1 MGEGMLATVVRSDPF
16 SPRNPYPMA
25 PRWFRLRLGA
35 RTAGLVALA
44 ILAAAADRVIAAQQ
58 GTNAPKSRQGGAE
71 DDPFA
76 DELNPLGP
84 GRPRPATP
92 GAARPETPTP
102 RPIPDA
108 PKVPPEP
115 PAGRPLTP
123 KDAAADR
130 GRRERAL
137 PLPFPEAG
145 DDLLDGTGARTKSPV
160 EPFLVEAEKLEKA
173 KNYRDAAA
181 VLEKAVAADPK
192 STVAHLAL
200 GMVRRRLGDLKGA
213 IVSYS
218 NGLKVDEFDPA
229 LLFRRGIAWFRLG
242 EYRIALEDFDDASGL
257 SFDDPMPEMWKGLTL
272 MELDRPR
279 EAIVAYSAAIQKDR
293 SVMDAYLNR
302 GLAYLVVGEPDKA
315 ETDFELAIRRDP
327 ADATAWFNRGVAQAR
342 QREYANAA
350 TSFQRALVIDPAFE
364 AARRNLGAVQARA
377 SGSGG

>member
-1 MGEGMLATVVRSDPF
+1 MLAAVVRSDPS

-25 PRWFRLRLGA
+25 PRWFRLRIGA
-35 RTAGLVALA
+35 RNACLVALA
-44 ILAAAADRVIAAQQ
+44 ILAAASDRAIAAQQ
-58 GTNAPKSRQGGAE
+58 GANAPKSRQGGAE

-76 DELNPLGP
+76 DELNPLGT

-92 GAARPETPTP
+92 GTARPETPTP

-108 PKVPPEP
+108 PTVPPEP

-123 KDAAADR
+123 KDDAAADR

-145 DDLLDGTGARTKSPV
+145 DDLLDGMGAQTKSPA

-218 NGLKVDEFDPA
+218 NGLKVDEFDPS

-257 SFDDPMPEMWKGLTL
+257 SFDDPMPEMWKGFTL
-272 MELDRPR
+272 MELNRPR

-350 TSFQRALVIDPAFE
+350 TSFQRALVIDPSFE
-364 AARRNLGAVQARA
+364 AARRNLDAVQSRA

>member
-1 MGEGMLATVVRSDPF
+1 MLATVVRSDPS

-25 PRWFRLRLGA
+25 PRWFRLFTGA

-44 ILAAAADRVIAAQQ
+44 ILAAAADRVIAVQQ
-58 GTNAPKSRQGGAE
+58 GASVPKSRQGGAE

-76 DELNPLGP
+76 DELNPLGT

-108 PKVPPEP
+108 PTVPPEP

-123 KDAAADR
+123 RDDTAADR

-137 PLPFPEAG
+137 PLPFPEA
-145 DDLLDGTGARTKSPV
+145 DDDFGGMGAATKSPA
-160 EPFLVEAEKLEKA
+160 EPLLIEAEKLEKA

-218 NGLKVDEFDPA
+218 NGLKVDEFDPS

-257 SFDDPMPEMWKGLTL
+257 SFDDPMPEMWKGFTL

-350 TSFQRALVIDPAFE
+350 MSFQRALLIDPSFE
-364 AARRNLGAVQARA
+364 AARRNLAAVQSRA

>member
-1 MGEGMLATVVRSDPF
+1 MLAASVRSDPS
-16 SPRNPYPMA
+16 SPRNPYLMA
-25 PRWFRLRLGA
+25 PRWFRLRTGA
-35 RTAGLVALA
+35 RNAGLVALA
-44 ILAAAADRVIAAQQ
+44 ILAAASDRASAAQQ
-58 GTNAPKSRQGGAE
+58 GANAPKARQGGAE

-76 DELNPLGP
+76 DELNPLGT

-108 PKVPPEP
+108 PPLPPEP

-123 KDAAADR
+123 KDDAAADR

-145 DDLLDGTGARTKSPV
+145 DDLDGLGAQTKSPA
-160 EPFLVEAEKLEKA
+160 EPFLIEAEKLEKA

-257 SFDDPMPEMWKGLTL
+257 SFDDPMPEMWKGFTL

-350 TSFQRALVIDPAFE
+350 MSFQRALVIDPSFE
-364 AARRNLGAVQARA
+364 AARRNLDAVQSRA
-377 SGSGG
+377 SGNGG